1 MVSITFILFYWMDTD
16 PPISHNDMSQQ
27 PFSILTFDPIFTLIV
42 NCIDPCPMSSVLFK
56 EVWKGGQVHFV
67 FCFLIWLM
75 IAFCQNSHN
84 LSQLI
89 LKLLFDL
96 MLQQI
101 NGHWFKTHKS
111 MSCPLLTIYVPKHP
125 PPIYNKKYQ
134 KM

>member
-1 MVSITFILFYWMDTD
+1 MSNVQCFIQGGMERRTSSFGFLFSD
-16 PPISHNDMSQQ
+16 
-27 PFSILTFDPIFTLIV
+27 LI
-42 NCIDPCPMSSVLFK
+42 DD
-56 EVWKGGQVHFV
+56 
-67 FCFLIWLM
+67 CFLSEFKKFKSKLT
-75 IAFCQNSHN
+75 
-84 LSQLI
+84 
-89 LKLLFDL
+89 LKLVFDL